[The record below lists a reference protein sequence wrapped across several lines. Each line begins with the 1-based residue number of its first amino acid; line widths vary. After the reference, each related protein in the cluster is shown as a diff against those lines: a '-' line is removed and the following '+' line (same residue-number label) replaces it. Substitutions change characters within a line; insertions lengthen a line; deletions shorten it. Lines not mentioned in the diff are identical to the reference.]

1 MAYAWR
7 RWRENRMAGLGQA
20 ADADVRPA
28 FFARRSRARPGTNRM
43 TFMKLTDALIGEHGL
58 FYALF
63 DQIEAVVAAA
73 TSVAQLQET
82 TLVLRTAILSHSELE
97 DELLIP
103 ILEPHMGTE
112 GPLAV
117 MRAEHDE
124 IKSALQQLEEARNLE
139 DGVDCVAR
147 VLSLLRDHFQKEE
160 EILFSVARQVLDD
173 ETQIRLGKA
182 WAEARRVTIA

>member
-43 TFMKLTDALIGEHGL
+43 TFMKLTDA
-58 FYALF
+58 
-63 DQIEAVVAAA
+63 
-73 TSVAQLQET
+73 SVAQLQET